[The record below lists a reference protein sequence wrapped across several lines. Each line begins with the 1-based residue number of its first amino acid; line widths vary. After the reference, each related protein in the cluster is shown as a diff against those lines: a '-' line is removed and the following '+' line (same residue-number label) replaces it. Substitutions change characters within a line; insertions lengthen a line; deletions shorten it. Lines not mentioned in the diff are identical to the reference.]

1 MMTNIQIEKKFEFD
15 LNFGPFKRTYD
26 DVILFKSNHKDTIFK
41 LLRVLTLID
50 FKLYSGAIVT
60 GRTQKKNDLTY
71 IFMICP
77 SQKFYAI
84 NCNRD
89 FLSVYKYYAYA
100 IPGYIKEYDMEETS
114 RIKSRLGWED

>member
-1 MMTNIQIEKKFEFD
+1 MTNEQIEKKFEFN
-15 LNFGPFKRTYD
+15 LNFSSFKRVYD

-41 LLRVLTLID
+41 LLRVLTLIN

-84 NCNRD
+84 NCNRE
-89 FLSVYKYYAYA
+89 FLSVYKYFAYE
-100 IPGYIKEYDMEETS
+100 IPDYIKEYDMDELS
-114 RIKSRLGWED
+114 RISFELEGK